1 MAVDA
6 KGASEA
12 MQQRTQENT
21 VQELQKQQE
30 NEEQMKALE
39 TFKALL
45 QKAGQV

>member
-6 KGASEA
+6 KGASEQ
-12 MQQRTQENT
+12 MQQRAVDNS